1 MGASPDKRRRS
12 MQKFNAAGSSSG
24 YDPSTSSAALANQG
38 PSGPSRPPLYVPGH
52 RDGAMGGA
60 GGAGGFNPVSSSI
73 TSSQMKEE
81 LSWNSKVGSGP
92 SPSLA
97 AQHASAML
105 SAKRPSF
112 EYGEKE
118 RTRFGSNS
126 RQVEQPQAAAEVK
139 MSPGRFKIAP
149 MKQAIPS

>member
-1 MGASPDKRRRS
+1 
-12 MQKFNAAGSSSG
+12 
-24 YDPSTSSAALANQG
+24 
-38 PSGPSRPPLYVPGH
+38 
-52 RDGAMGGA
+52 MGGA

-126 RQVEQPQAAAEVK
+126 RQVEQPQAASGQAQ